1 MTGGGDTTAR
11 DPVEPLIEQ
20 FLQLHRRGEA
30 ADVEAFARAHP
41 EHAATLREVLPT
53 LVALEQV
60 RRERSASTA
69 SGRRRLAMPP
79 LERLGEFRI
88 VREVGRGGMGV
99 VFEAEQQSLGRR
111 VALKVLPQAALLT
124 GTQLQRF
131 RREASVAAQLHH
143 SHIVPVFG
151 SGESDGF
158 HWYAMQFIDG
168 QSLDQWRQAHAEPRP
183 RGADEWRDRA
193 RFVARLGAQAASA
206 LQYAHAHGTLHRDI
220 KPANLLLAPDDHV
233 WVTDF
238 GLAKALEG
246 EGLTHSSDLLGTL
259 QYMAPEQFAGR
270 YDERSEVYAL
280 GVTLYEL
287 LVLRPAFAGRTRSEL
302 MEQIRMLRP
311 APLRRECPDL
321 PADLAVVVERA
332 MAREPG
338 DRYASA
344 EDLRRDLQA
353 FLDDRP
359 IAARRH
365 HAGQLLWR
373 WCRRNRAMA
382 VLAAST
388 AIAVLGAG
396 ATGWIAYGVT
406 DDALARARA
415 SAAMAASQTEL
426 VQSNLQLTLSAFAQL
441 FDALVGRDPALAFDE
456 DPDTGEQTI
465 VARTV
470 VEPRDVEL
478 LQQMLAFYDR
488 FAAANATS
496 HALRFETAR
505 AHRRVAAIQARL
517 GNLDDAVAS
526 YLQALTHF
534 REVEDRDVRREIAAV
549 HVDCGQIEQRR
560 GRPVEALQRFTLALE
575 LLGPD
580 QPGDSRALRFERAQ
594 AHFLLGR
601 RPGGGPGGGRPR
613 GDGSAALAAAQSI
626 LLDLLQQEPQHP
638 EYRALHA
645 RCLLESSRRR
655 SGEREPATT
664 REQDHDAALAIFRQ
678 LVAEHPQAEQYA
690 YELCEALWF
699 DARRAP
705 PSDPARLRRQIGHLR
720 EARTHADRLV
730 EQQPGFVEYRAL
742 RSNLGVTLGLHLLR
756 LAEQDAGQSAAL
768 RSEAEVEL
776 RGALATAPHAE
787 GERPGARRVLP
798 LVTARAA
805 LALLLLDTGRAE
817 ESEREAVALVA
828 DLRRIVPDERAGRR
842 AVVEPRALE
851 VPEALCRRLGRED
864 LAAELRALRER
875 MGPVDR
881 TGPVP
886 PRRLR

>member
-220 KPANLLLAPDDHV
+220 KPANLLLAPDD
-233 WVTDF
+233 
-238 GLAKALEG
+238 
-246 EGLTHSSDLLGTL
+246 
-259 QYMAPEQFAGR
+259 P
-270 YDERSEVYAL
+270 
-280 GVTLYEL
+280 LYEL